1 MKVYRKN
8 RNVDFV
14 YPEDMAQILKHLNE
28 NGVVLVSA
36 STIEDLYSEF
46 SDEKYSAGWMSIT
59 EERLEEFSDWLDE
72 LDI

>member
-8 RNVDFV
+8 RSMDFV
-14 YPEDMAQILKHLNE
+14 HPEDMAQILKHLNE

-36 STIEDLYSEF
+36 STIEDLYFEF
-46 SDEKYSAGWMSIT
+46 SEDKYCAGWISVT
-59 EERLEEFSDWLDE
+59 DERLEEFSDWLDD